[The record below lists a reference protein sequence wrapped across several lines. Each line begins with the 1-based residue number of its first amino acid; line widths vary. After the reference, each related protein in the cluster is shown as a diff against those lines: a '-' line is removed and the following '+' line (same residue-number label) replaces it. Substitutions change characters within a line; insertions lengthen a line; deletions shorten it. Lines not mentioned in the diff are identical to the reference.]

1 MAFSHGSKAYFALE
15 GTSNGA
21 ATDISAYVTEV
32 SFSQEI
38 DTPEVSTFGVTNRKY
53 IAGLNDATLEVSG
66 IWDPSL
72 DAIFG
77 DPTSNSPR
85 AWTFGPAGSGTGAIK
100 YSGDAII
107 SSFEISGGVDDA
119 IEWKAEF
126 VMATAVTRGTF

>member
-1 MAFSHGSKAYFALE
+1 
-15 GTSNGA
+15 
-21 ATDISAYVTEV
+21 
-32 SFSQEI
+32 
-38 DTPEVSTFGVTNRKY
+38 VSTFGVTNRKY
-53 IAGLNDATLEVSG
+53 IAGLNDATLAVSG